1 MKTIRLFA
9 VLLFSLLIIYG
20 YNFRSA
26 DNIVTNPAAYGHY
39 IPDVMGNVN
48 VYDRVLNLHQTFKFG
63 SDTLPA
69 FTGFPV
75 SVSGSTFEGCIFCNM
90 DNDPELEIVFNIGYT
105 VQAFNLDGTPVPGW
119 PKTVSSYALEGSP
132 AFGDIDGDGQ
142 GEIVV
147 TNHGL
152 TSGGYIYAYK
162 RDGTLLPG
170 FPINHGYS
178 SRTPVL
184 ADMNNDGKME
194 IIVNKRTYPTG
205 SVYVYKYDGTILTGW
220 PKAMGHVPASSPAVG
235 DIDNDNAPEIV
246 MESYTGLYAWK
257 ANGDSIP
264 GFPFMMPNGD
274 NNSYSSPVL
283 ADVDGDNMREIIF
296 GTHVSGGGGYV
307 YILKNNGT
315 VLSGWPKQ
323 TGNWVYGPPAV
334 GYVDN
339 DNILDI
345 VVGDQ
350 VISMTPSDFV
360 YGWNKNGTALA
371 GFPIGPLNAVNNQV
385 ILGDINN
392 DNNTELIFDDN
403 TMSGT
408 GVGIYLGYKY
418 DGTPLPGWPQPT
430 NGTTFFVTPCLTDLN
445 RNGIMDIVGAG
456 IAGTSPNQTTNVY
469 VWNTGSAYS
478 PSKVQIPMWQ
488 YNSRHTGV
496 YGNIDVVSVEENHS
510 DVPENYSLKQNYPN
524 PFNPSTTVAFDMP
537 KAGLVNITAYD
548 ITGRECAVIFSGYK
562 TAGYNEVKF
571 NAGSLTSGIYFY
583 RITANGF
590 TDTKKMMLV
599 K

>member
-1 MKTIRLFA
+1 MKTLKLFA
-9 VLLFSLLIIYG
+9 VLLFSLFIFSGFNFQNDNNRITDLSSYG
-20 YNFRSA
+20 RF
-26 DNIVTNPAAYGHY
+26 
-39 IPDVMGNVN
+39 IPDVMNNVN
-48 VYDRVLNLHQTFKFG
+48 VYDKVLNLHRTIKLG
-63 SDTLPA
+63 SDTMPA

-75 SVSGSTFEGCIFCNM
+75 TVTGTTFEGCIFCNM
-90 DNDPELEIVFNIGYT
+90 DSDPELEIVINIAYT
-105 VQAFNLDGTPVPGW
+105 VQAFNLDGTPVAGW
-119 PKTVSSYALEGSP
+119 PKTVSSYGLEGSP

-162 RDGTLLPG
+162 KDGTLMPG

-178 SRTPVL
+178 SRSPVL
-184 ADMNNDGKME
+184 ADMDNDGKME

-205 SVYVYKYDGTILTGW
+205 SVYVYKYDGTVLTGW

-235 DIDNDNAPEIV
+235 DINGDNSPEIV

-274 NNSYSSPVL
+274 VNSYSSPVL
-283 ADVDGDNMREIIF
+283 ADVDGDNIREIIF
-296 GTHVSGGGGYV
+296 GTHVSGAGGYV

-323 TGNWVYGPPAV
+323 TNNWIYGPPAV

-339 DNILDI
+339 DNILDV

-350 VISMTPSDFV
+350 VISASPVDYV
-360 YGWNKNGTALA
+360 YGWNKNGTALT
-371 GFPIGPLNAVNNQV
+371 GFPIGPVNAVNSQV

-392 DNNTELIFDDN
+392 DTHTELIFDDN
-403 TMSGT
+403 TSTADT
-408 GVGIYLGYKY
+408 GKYLGYKY

-430 NGTTFFVTPCLTDLN
+430 KGTTFFVTPCLTDLN

-456 IAGTSPNQTTNVY
+456 ISGTAPSQSTNVY

-478 PSKVQIPMWQ
+478 PTKVQIPMWQ

-496 YGNIDVVSVEENHS
+496 YGNIDVVSVGENQA
-510 DVPENYSLKQNYPN
+510 VTPEKYSLHQNYPN
-524 PFNPSTTVAFDMP
+524 PFNPSTTIGFDLP
-537 KAGLVNITAYD
+537 KSGLVNIIAYD
-548 ITGRECAVIFSGYK
+548 ITGKERAVIFSGYK
-562 TAGYNEVKF
+562 SAGYHELKF
-571 NAGSLTSGIYFY
+571 NASNLTSGIYFY
-583 RITANGF
+583 KITANGF
-590 TDTKKMMLV
+590 ADTKKMMLV

>member
-1 MKTIRLFA
+1 MKTLKLFA
-9 VLLFSLLIIYG
+9 VLLFSLLIFSGFNFQTDKNTITDISSYG
-20 YNFRSA
+20 RF
-26 DNIVTNPAAYGHY
+26 
-39 IPDVMGNVN
+39 IPDVMNNVN
-48 VYDRVLNLHQTFKFG
+48 VYDKVLNLQRTFKLG
-63 SDTLPA
+63 SDTLPT

-75 SVSGSTFEGCIFCNM
+75 TVSGTTFEGCIFCNM
-90 DNDPELEIVFNIGYT
+90 DSDPELEIVINIAYT
-105 VQAFNLDGTPVPGW
+105 VQALNMDGTPVTGW

-152 TSGGYIYAYK
+152 TSGGYIYAFK
-162 RDGTLLPG
+162 KDGTALTG

-178 SRTPVL
+178 SRSPVL

-220 PKAMGHVPASSPAVG
+220 PKAIGHVPASSAAVG
-235 DIDNDNAPEIV
+235 DINGDNSPEII

-257 ANGDSIP
+257 SNGDSIP

-274 NNSYSSPVL
+274 VNSYSSPVL
-283 ADVDGDNMREIIF
+283 ADVDGDNIREIIF

-323 TGNWVYGPPAV
+323 TNQWIYGPPAV

-339 DNILDI
+339 DNIIDI

-350 VISMTPSDFV
+350 VMSMTPSDYV
-360 YGWNKNGTALA
+360 YGWNKNGTALS
-371 GFPIGPLNAVNNQV
+371 GFPIGPLNAVNSQV

-392 DNNTELIFDDN
+392 DTYTELIFDDN
-403 TMSGT
+403 TSTLDT
-408 GVGIYLGYKY
+408 GKYLGYRY
-418 DGTPLPGWPQPT
+418 NGTPLPGWPQPT
-430 NGTTFFVTPCLTDLN
+430 RGTTFFVTPCLTDIN

-456 IAGTSPNQTTNVY
+456 ISGTAPSQSTNVY
-469 VWNTGSAYS
+469 LWNTGSAYS

-488 YNSRHTGV
+488 YNARHTGV
-496 YGNIDVVSVEENHS
+496 YGNIDVVSVEENLS
-510 DVPENYSLKQNYPN
+510 GIPEKYSLKQNYPN
-524 PFNPSTTVAFDMP
+524 PFNPSTTIGFDMQKP
-537 KAGLVNITAYD
+537 GLVNIIAYD
-548 ITGRECAVIFSGYK
+548 ITGKECAVIFSGYK
-562 TAGYNEVKF
+562 TAGYHEMKF
-571 NAGSLTSGIYFY
+571 NASNLTSGIYFY
-583 RITANGF
+583 KITANGY

>member
-1 MKTIRLFA
+1 MKTLKLFA
-9 VLLFSLLIIYG
+9 VLLFSLLIFSGFNFQTDKNTITDISSYG
-20 YNFRSA
+20 RF
-26 DNIVTNPAAYGHY
+26 
-39 IPDVMGNVN
+39 IPDVMNNVN
-48 VYDRVLNLHQTFKFG
+48 VYDKVLNLQRTFKLG
-63 SDTLPA
+63 SDTLPT

-75 SVSGSTFEGCIFCNM
+75 TVSGTTFEGCIFCNM
-90 DNDPELEIVFNIGYT
+90 DSDPELEIVINIAYT
-105 VQAFNLDGTPVPGW
+105 VQALNMDGTPVTGW

-152 TSGGYIYAYK
+152 TSGGYIYAFK
-162 RDGTLLPG
+162 KDGTALTG

-178 SRTPVL
+178 SRSPVL

-220 PKAMGHVPASSPAVG
+220 PKAIGHVPASSAAVG
-235 DIDNDNAPEIV
+235 DINGDNSPEII

-257 ANGDSIP
+257 SNGDSIP

-274 NNSYSSPVL
+274 VNSYSSPVL
-283 ADVDGDNMREIIF
+283 ADVDGDNIREIIF

-323 TGNWVYGPPAV
+323 TNQWIYGPPAV

-339 DNILDI
+339 DNIIDI

-350 VISMTPSDFV
+350 VMSMTPSDYV
-360 YGWNKNGTALA
+360 YGWNKNGTALS
-371 GFPIGPLNAVNNQV
+371 GFPIGPLNAVNSQV

-392 DNNTELIFDDN
+392 DTYTELIFDDN
-403 TMSGT
+403 TSTLDT
-408 GVGIYLGYKY
+408 GKYLGYRY
-418 DGTPLPGWPQPT
+418 NGTPLPGWPQPT
-430 NGTTFFVTPCLTDLN
+430 RGTTFFVTPCLTDIN

-456 IAGTSPNQTTNVY
+456 ISGTAPSQSTNVY
-469 VWNTGSAYS
+469 LWNTGSAYS

-488 YNSRHTGV
+488 YNARHTGV
-496 YGNIDVVSVEENHS
+496 YGNIDVVSVEENLS
-510 DVPENYSLKQNYPN
+510 GIPEKYSLKQNYPN
-524 PFNPSTTVAFDMP
+524 PFNPSTTIGFDMQKP
-537 KAGLVNITAYD
+537 GLVNIIAYD
-548 ITGRECAVIFSGYK
+548 ITGKECSVIFSGYK
-562 TAGYNEVKF
+562 TAGYHEMKF
-571 NAGSLTSGIYFY
+571 NASNLTSGIYFY
-583 RITANGF
+583 KITANGY